1 MGGMKLPLDAAKAA
15 RGAALARLLVRHGR
29 SDVVSGVGFD
39 EFLVDDER
47 PPGDQDGAASLA
59 DDLEAMGPTYI
70 KLGQL
75 LSTRVDLL
83 PPAYTEAL
91 TRLQDDVAPFA
102 FEEVKRIVED
112 ELGFSIRHGFESF
125 DEEPLAAASL
135 GQVHRAVLRSGRD
148 VVVKVQRPGIR
159 EVVRDDMEL
168 LGTLAELA
176 DDHTDVGRRYGLGQ
190 LLTQFRRSLAGELDY
205 QREAANLRRLG
216 ELTASYPHLVVPE
229 PVADYTSSRVLTMDH
244 LPGRKVTD
252 VGALGLL
259 DVDGEPLVQ
268 ELFAA
273 YLRMILVDGFLH
285 ADPHP
290 GNVLLMPDGRL
301 GIIDLGMVA
310 TVPPRVQDKIVKL
323 LLAISDGDGEQT
335 AAVLASM
342 GQPLEGYDAARF
354 RDDVA
359 ALLTRA
365 VALGGDVQAGAVLV
379 ELSRLSGVHGLRPPP
394 EMAMVGKAL
403 LNLDQ
408 VTTHL
413 DPSFAPAK
421 AIRDNVGEIMGS
433 GLNVSPAGIMAAA
446 IDAKDFAASFPGRAN
461 RIMDNLADGR
471 FSVRVDAVD
480 EARLLHVMQRLA
492 NRLTMGIVLAAL
504 VVGAALMMQVPT
516 QTRILGYPAI
526 AMVFFLLAAL
536 GGAALVVS
544 IIRND
549 QRTARSAARDRDRD
563 PRT

>member
-1 MGGMKLPLDAAKAA
+1 MKLPLDPAKAA
-15 RGAALARLLVRHGR
+15 RAAALARLLVRHGR

-39 EFLVDDER
+39 EFLVEDER
-47 PPGDQDGAASLA
+47 PAGDQDGATSLA
-59 DDLEAMGPTYI
+59 DDLEAMGPTYV

-91 TRLQDDVAPFA
+91 TRLQDDVKPFP
-102 FEEVKRIVED
+102 FEEVRRIVED

-125 DEEPLAAASL
+125 DETPLAAASL
-135 GQVHRAVLRSGRD
+135 GQVHRAVLRSGRE

-168 LGTLAELA
+168 LGSLAELA
-176 DDHTDVGRRYGLGQ
+176 DDHTEVGRRYGLGQ
-190 LLTQFRRSLAGELDY
+190 LLAQFRRSLAGELDY
-205 QREAANLRRLG
+205 QREAANLRRLR

-229 PVADYTSSRVLTMDH
+229 PVDDYTSSRVLTMDH

-252 VGALGLL
+252 VGVLGLL
-259 DVDGEPLVQ
+259 DVDGGPLVQ
-268 ELFAA
+268 ELFEA

-310 TVPPRVQDKIVKL
+310 AVPARVQDEIVKL
-323 LLAISDGDGEQT
+323 LLAISDVDGEQA

-342 GQPLEGYDAARF
+342 GQPLEGYDASRF

-359 ALLTRA
+359 ALVTRA

-379 ELSRLSGVHGLRPPP
+379 ELSRLSGTHGLRPPP

-413 DPSFAPAK
+413 DPSFSPAK
-421 AIRDNVGEIMGS
+421 AIRDNVAEIMGS
-433 GLNVSPAGIMAAA
+433 GLSVSPAGLMAAA

-461 RIMDNLADGR
+461 RIMDTLADGK
-471 FSVRVDAVD
+471 FSVRVDALD
-480 EARLLHVMQRLA
+480 EARLLHVLQRLA

-516 QTRILGYPAI
+516 RTRILGYPAI

-549 QRTARSAARDRDRD
+549 QRTARSAARDRD
-563 PRT
+563 PRA

>member
-1 MGGMKLPLDAAKAA
+1 MKLPLDPAKAA

-39 EFLVDDER
+39 EFLVEDER
-47 PPGDQDGAASLA
+47 PSGDQDGAASLA

-125 DEEPLAAASL
+125 DEEPMAAASL

-159 EVVRDDMEL
+159 EVVRDDMDL

-323 LLAISDGDGEQT
+323 LLAISDVDGEQT

-354 RDDVA
+354 REDVA
-359 ALLTRA
+359 ALVTRA
-365 VALGGDVQAGAVLV
+365 VSLGGDVQAGAVLV

-421 AIRDNVGEIMGS
+421 AIRDNVAEIMGS

-549 QRTARSAARDRDRD
+549 QRTARSAARDRDA
-563 PRT
+563 RT

>member
-1 MGGMKLPLDAAKAA
+1 
-15 RGAALARLLVRHGR
+15 
-29 SDVVSGVGFD
+29 VVSGVGFD
-39 EFLVDDER
+39 EFLVEDER
-47 PPGDQDGAASLA
+47 PPGDQDGATSLA
-59 DDLEAMGPTYI
+59 DDLEAMGPTYV

-91 TRLQDDVAPFA
+91 TRLQDDVEPFA

-125 DEEPLAAASL
+125 DEAPLAAASL

-168 LGTLAELA
+168 LGSLAEFA
-176 DDHTDVGRRYGLGQ
+176 DDHTEVGRRYGFGQ

-205 QREAANLRRLG
+205 QREAANLRRLR

-229 PVADYTSSRVLTMDH
+229 PVDDYTSSKVLTMDH

-259 DVDGEPLVQ
+259 DVDGGPLVQ
-268 ELFAA
+268 ELFEA

-310 TVPPRVQDKIVKL
+310 AVPARVQDKIVKL
-323 LLAISDGDGEQT
+323 LLAISDVDGEQA

-342 GQPLEGYDAARF
+342 GQPLEGYDASRF

-359 ALLTRA
+359 ALVTRA

-379 ELSRLSGVHGLRPPP
+379 ELSRLSGTHGLRPPP

-413 DPSFAPAK
+413 DPTFSPAK
-421 AIRDNVGEIMGS
+421 AIRDNVAEIMGS
-433 GLNVSPAGIMAAA
+433 GLSVSPAGLMAAA

-461 RIMDNLADGR
+461 RIMDTLADGK
-471 FSVRVDAVD
+471 FSVRVDALD
-480 EARLLHVMQRLA
+480 EARLLHVLQRLA

-516 QTRILGYPAI
+516 RTRILGYPAI

-549 QRTARSAARDRDRD
+549 QRTARSAARDRDPRD
-563 PRT
+563 